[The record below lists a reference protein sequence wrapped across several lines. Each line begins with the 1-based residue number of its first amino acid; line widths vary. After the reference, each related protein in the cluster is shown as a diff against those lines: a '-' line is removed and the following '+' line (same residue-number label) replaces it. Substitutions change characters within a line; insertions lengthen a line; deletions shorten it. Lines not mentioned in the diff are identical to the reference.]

1 MSKKFLT
8 SKEVFVVKGYLSS
21 NKDGVQPIGNAKFIN
36 AQAHAEYVIEFAKA
50 AKDKDFEGKAPVS
63 IQSIKDEVLK
73 TLSKKDVEYVKVGT
87 APKNTTHKKLVDE
100 ALAWIDFDK
109 KSSKTEKVNKF
120 LQQFNVINEFEEIGL
135 FFEDEIVKIDKIYTM
150 KEIIEAVE
158 ATVDLL

>member
-1 MSKKFLT
+1 MYAIRSYY
-8 SKEVFVVKGYLSS
+8 E
-21 NKDGVQPIGNAKFIN
+21 
-36 AQAHAEYVIEFAKA
+36 
-50 AKDKDFEGKAPVS
+50 
-63 IQSIKDEVLK
+63 
-73 TLSKKDVEYVKVGT
+73 
-87 APKNTTHKKLVDE
+87 NTTHKKLVDE